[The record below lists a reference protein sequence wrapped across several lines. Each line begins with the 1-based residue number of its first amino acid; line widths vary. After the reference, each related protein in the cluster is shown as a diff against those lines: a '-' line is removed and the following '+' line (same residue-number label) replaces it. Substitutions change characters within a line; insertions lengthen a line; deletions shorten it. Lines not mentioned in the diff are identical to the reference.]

1 MKKKILFSLE
11 NFNNPY
17 IAEFIKKIEKK
28 YDVHIISSKK
38 NNNLLYKNT
47 KVLNYN
53 YTFTDKIIDKI
64 CILFSNVHKSKKQ
77 KIYFQFQIEQEKNI
91 FLKLLLNLKLVLSH
105 FKFLPDMDIL
115 YKQLYKFYSVEKKFF
130 DRYELFIYDFRLFE
144 EHNNCK
150 RYIYSAINHKN
161 TKTVSWVYSW
171 DNIFTFSTIKSSDF
185 FIVWCDYIKKITQKI
200 HKISHH
206 KIYLNYPMQFEYLR
220 DKPRNYKNDYL
231 LFACSYNGNENN
243 LKDYVV
249 DDLNMIKLIIKII
262 KKNNLN
268 IKVLVRPYPY
278 VKYKKLIAL
287 IKKNQKIIKFDFNSY
302 NFYKKNSSLKIHL
315 KQKKKQILNSI
326 AVLSFGSTFNIE
338 SSILNKPTFHLDF
351 SDVKRKNDLYQ
362 YSNFSK
368 NLDEFEYLKSYKCK
382 NIIKNSKQLKNILI
396 DLSKNK
402 TKSYLG
408 YGSYLSK
415 KFSKINNKQIFL
427 K

>member
-1 MKKKILFSLE
+1 
-11 NFNNPY
+11 
-17 IAEFIKKIEKK
+17 
-28 YDVHIISSKK
+28 
-38 NNNLLYKNT
+38 
-47 KVLNYN
+47 
-53 YTFTDKIIDKI
+53 
-64 CILFSNVHKSKKQ
+64 
-77 KIYFQFQIEQEKNI
+77 
-91 FLKLLLNLKLVLSH
+91 
-105 FKFLPDMDIL
+105 
-115 YKQLYKFYSVEKKFF
+115 
-130 DRYELFIYDFRLFE
+130 
-144 EHNNCK
+144 
-150 RYIYSAINHKN
+150 
-161 TKTVSWVYSW
+161 
-171 DNIFTFSTIKSSDF
+171 
-185 FIVWCDYIKKITQKI
+185 
-200 HKISHH
+200 
-206 KIYLNYPMQFEYLR
+206 MQFEYLR